1 MSASHSPSCTCSSCK
16 DVQIVRDQLEQLGG
30 RKRLEARLLRNTAKV
45 LLDEAAKADGD
56 AQTSADIA
64 RKSAHPEVKS
74 AARQSVAENTDK
86 RDGLE
91 EEAQAAFAASAK
103 ADSVARESAK
113 HLEAIAASTS
123 VAPRMS
129 VSAPRGSVS
138 ASRVSAPR
146 ASVSAPHFVYADT
159 GSVISTVTSMDDDDD
174 DDDDEDGEDHSI
186 GDDSVVTDSTV
197 SSYAP
202 YAPHASARSSAR
214 FYARSFVSDGS
225 DATDVTDVTDA
236 TDASSIFAP
245 RRSSHSQLAPSRL
258 SGRSHVTAFQPH
270 MDTISGISDGTD
282 GTDSV
287 VSEHAGGRF
296 YRRRYW

>member
-1 MSASHSPSCTCSSCK
+1 MSASHSPSCTCNSCK
-16 DVQIVRDQLEQLGG
+16 DVQTVRDQLEQLGG

-123 VAPRMS
+123 VAPRAS

-138 ASRVSAPR
+138 ASR
-146 ASVSAPHFVYADT
+146 VSAPHFVYADT
-159 GSVISTVTSMDDDDD
+159 GSVISTVTSMDDDDDD

-214 FYARSFVSDGS
+214 FYTKSFVSDGS
-225 DATDVTDVTDA
+225 DATDATDVTDA

-245 RRSSHSQLAPSRL
+245 RRSSHSQLARSRL

-282 GTDSV
+282 GTDGTDSV